1 MQVLSGPRIKSKPRL
16 KSELRNQ
23 QYNVTLFDSN
33 HLAHVIVLWQMPKTL
48 CVWNNFLCL
57 ILNMRAISEY
67 KPPGGL
73 YYFGGAIY
81 RRVICVTS
89 LGGLFSEFCG
99 NLQIDHARFC
109 FFTGFPLFNLL
120 SCRLRVN

>member
-1 MQVLSGPRIKSKPRL
+1 MQVLRGPRIKSKPRL

-48 CVWNNFLCL
+48 GVWKNFLCL

-73 YYFGGAIY
+73 YGRGDLSEGYLRYEFGGLIFG
-81 RRVICVTS
+81 I
-89 LGGLFSEFCG
+89 
-99 NLQIDHARFC
+99 
-109 FFTGFPLFNLL
+109 
-120 SCRLRVN
+120 LR